1 MAAVMI
7 GVDPHKATHT
17 AVAISAAE
25 EPLGELQV
33 RACAAQA
40 ERLLARAAAWPQRTW
55 AVEGAG
61 GLGHLLAQQLLA
73 AGERVLDVP
82 PKLGARV
89 RLLAAGDVNK
99 NDPDDARSVAVA
111 ALRSPGTAEVKPDDH
126 AAVLKIWSK
135 RYRDLGRTRTQVVC
149 RLHAVLCDL
158 VPGGVSRPIYASH
171 AARIL
176 QQITPADAVA
186 AARCEL
192 AVAFLEDLRRIDAQ
206 IRETRK
212 KLAAAVAATGT
223 SLTRLFGVGP
233 VIAAAVIGDVR
244 DVSRLPNRDHF
255 AAYDGTAPIEV
266 SSGPRKICRLSR
278 RGNRRHGHAIHMAAV
293 TQIHHRH
300 SDGRAC
306 YDKKLAEG
314 KTPKQALRALKRQVS
329 NAIFACLQADAARA
343 VARGGSPGGQQGN
356 DSVASAAGSHPRH
369 RLFGQ
374 ATPGPRHHPTTAAS
388 PPPPGP
394 ARKVR
399 SSPLRDQP
407 GRTRGRDGHSSI
419 AALLPPATPQVQVER
434 PQRSEDERPG
444 GAARRRPYLA
454 ARKAESQGSLVKT
467 QRPKGTSLPSKRTD
481 GTP

>member
-7 GVDPHKATHT
+7 GVDPHKASHT
-17 AVAISAAE
+17 AVAISAVE
-25 EPLGELQV
+25 GPLGEVRV
-33 RACAAQA
+33 RACAVQA
-40 ERLLARAAAWPQRTW
+40 ERLLAWAAAWPQRTW

-89 RLLAAGDVNK
+89 RLLAAADTNK
-99 NDPDDARSVAVA
+99 NDPNDARSVAVA
-111 ALRSPGTAEVKPDDH
+111 ALRSAGVREVRPDDH

-158 VPGGVSRPIYASH
+158 IPGGVSRPIYAAR

-176 QQITPADAVA
+176 QQITPPDAVA

-192 AVAFLEDLRRIDAQ
+192 AAGFLDDLRRIDAQ

-212 KLAAAVAATGT
+212 KLATAVQATGT
-223 SLTRLFGVGP
+223 SLTRLSGVGP

-244 DVSRLPNRDHF
+244 DVSRFPGRDHF
-255 AAYDGTAPIEV
+255 AACNGTAPIEV
-266 SSGPRKICRLSR
+266 SSGPRKIYRLSR
-278 RGNRRHGHAIHMAAV
+278 RGNRRLNHAIHMAAI

-300 SDGRAC
+300 SDGRAY

-314 KTPKQALRALKRQVS
+314 KTPKEALRSLKRQIS
-329 NAIFACLQADAARA
+329 NAIFACLQADARRA
-343 VARGGSPGGQQGN
+343 ATPVKGPGGQQGN

-374 ATPGPRHHPTTAAS
+374 ATPGPDHHTTTTAGHPA
-388 PPPPGP
+388 PGP
-394 ARKVR
+394 VR
-399 SSPLRDQP
+399 AQ
-407 GRTRGRDGHSSI
+407 GRDGHSSI
-419 AALLPPATPQVQVER
+419 AATLPPATPQVQVER

-444 GAARRRPYLA
+444 GAARRRPYSA
-454 ARKAESQGSLVKT
+454 ARKARGQGSLVKT
-467 QRPKGTSLPSKRTD
+467 PHPKDTSRGAEKAD
-481 GTP
+481 GAS